1 MGRLL
6 GAGLLLFLVSC
17 LLGATSAHA
26 HVGSPDTFFAG
37 DAGPYGVQVIV
48 GAPGV
53 IPGLAEISI
62 WVDGSEVDQVSVRP
76 VRWDAGLDGAP
87 PADQAVPI
95 RGEAGLWTAELWL
108 MDAGSYSVY
117 VDIEGDRGSG
127 QVIVPV
133 VAAAT
138 ERLEMM
144 SWLTA
149 ALLVLG
155 VVLFVGAVT
164 AIGAGVR
171 ESVLAPGA
179 SPSPARKRA
188 ARVAM
193 TVATVVLAVVF
204 VGGKR
209 WWDAEDA
216 AFASGLY
223 EPLPVIAEPTTHP
236 LGGRIVTLTID
247 NEDFRRGRWS
257 QIVPDHGKLMHAF
270 LVREDDLG
278 AFAHVHPERLDH
290 ERFAVAVPDD
300 LPAGDY
306 RVYADLTHASGYT
319 QTLTEVVSLPPSQA
333 PPVAEGS
340 TLSEAG
346 GGALQPDPDDSWR
359 VATPTAA
366 GEHHFED
373 GSVMHF
379 DRPARLV
386 ANEPVSMVFRL
397 AGPDGPRPLEH
408 YMGMAAHAAVRRH
421 DGAVFIHLHPTGTVS
436 MAAQQLFA
444 LRDQGVIER
453 GATELPPELL
463 AQQGSGAGHA
473 AMGHA
478 DHGPALESEV
488 SMPWAFPQA
497 GPYRIW
503 LQMKR
508 DGTVYTG
515 VFDVEVEDTE
525 A

>member
-1 MGRLL
+1 MCSL
-6 GAGLLLFLVSC
+6 
-17 LLGATSAHA
+17 SASRVQA

-37 DAGPYGVQVIV
+37 EAGPYGVQVIV

-53 IPGLAEISI
+53 IPGLAEISV
-62 WVDGSEVDQVSVRP
+62 WVSGGEAEQVSVRP

-87 PADQAVPI
+87 PADLAEPI

-108 MDAGSYSVY
+108 MNSGSYSVY
-117 VDIEGDRGSG
+117 VEIEGDRGRG

-144 SWLTA
+144 GWLTGVLL
-149 ALLVLG
+149 ALGTL
-155 VVLFVGAVT
+155 LFVGAVT

-171 ESVLAPGA
+171 ESVLAPGE
-179 SPSPARKRA
+179 SPSPARQRA

-193 TVATVVLAVVF
+193 TVAAVVF
-204 VGGKR
+204 ALVLVGGKR

-223 EPLPVIAEPTTHP
+223 KPLPMIAEPGVHP
-236 LGGRIVTLTID
+236 KSDRVITLTID
-247 NEDFRRGRWS
+247 HEDFRRGSWS

-290 ERFAVAVPDD
+290 ERFAVVVPAD

-306 RVYADLTHASGYT
+306 RIYADLTHASGYA
-319 QTLTEVVSLPPSQA
+319 QTLTEVVALPPARPAADLAQPTEA
-333 PPVAEGS
+333 
-340 TLSEAG
+340 TSELA
-346 GGALQPDPDDSWR
+346 ALRQDSDDSWR
-359 VATPTAA
+359 VAAPTGAT
-366 GEHHFED
+366 EHRFDD
-373 GSVMHF
+373 GSRMIF
-379 DRPARLV
+379 DRPDRLV
-386 ANEPVSMVFRL
+386 ANEPVSMTFRL
-397 AGPDGPRPLEH
+397 LGADGPMALEH

-453 GATELPPELL
+453 RARELPPELL
-463 AQQGSGAGHA
+463 ATMDHSVMDHDGVGHA
-473 AMGHA
+473 GMH
-478 DHGPALESEV
+478 HGPALASDV
-488 SMPWAFPQA
+488 SMPWAFPQPGA
-497 GPYRIW
+497 YRIW

-515 VFDVEVEDTE
+515 VFDVDVEEPE